1 MSKALVWFATRLLFM
16 SQIGDEEALFEETV
30 VLLRAQSE
38 SAAQKKALKLGEAEA
53 HSYQNVDGETVH
65 WVFKEV
71 LDLIQLDTAS
81 IEDGTEVYHH
91 FLTAA
96 EVDQVRESLK
106 AGSLA

>member
-1 MSKALVWFATRLLFM
+1 MSKTPVWFAARLLFV
-16 SQIGDEEALFEETV
+16 SQIEGEETLFEETM
-30 VLLRAQSE
+30 VLLRAQTE
-38 SAAQKKALKLGEAEA
+38 AAAIKRAIKLGEAET
-53 HSYQNVDGETVH
+53 HSYQNGDNETVS
-65 WVFKEV
+65 WVFSQV
-71 LDLIQLDTAS
+71 LDLIQLDTPS